1 MGRTMRLGFLA
12 ILAAVMLATP
22 AVAEDL
28 KPAVPLPAPP
38 LAKDNP
44 PSISGAALTESDVA
58 ALSDGLIPSA
68 IALSDVAGVV
78 VVAVKDGHVLFQK
91 GYGFAD
97 MARRTPVD
105 PEKTLFRPGSVS
117 KLFTW
122 TAVMQLADAGKI
134 DLDADINR
142 YLDFTIPAAFGKP
155 VTMRN
160 LMTHTAGFDETYR
173 SLLIGDPRVLAP
185 LRQVVMEDI
194 PARSYPPD
202 EVPAYSNYGATLAGY
217 IVARVS
223 GEKFEDYIQRHIFT
237 PLGMAHATFVQPLP
251 KALAPD
257 MSKGYRT
264 ATGQPVPFEM
274 INMGPAG
281 GLSASGADMAKFMIA
296 HLEDGGPILSPRAAE
311 RMHSTASNLF
321 SALSPM
327 AYGFYRDDKNGHVVI
342 EHGGDTGVFHSQL
355 SLLPNDHVGLFYS
368 TNTLGAIGGGARL
381 RRAWFNAFM
390 DRYFPAPKTRPLP
403 TLASAHE
410 HGALVAGSYVL
421 SRRAGQSF
429 ASYLTLFQPVSVSL
443 NADNTISIAALV
455 TPAGTVKKWREVK
468 PFVWQ
473 DVNGESLVQALVKDG
488 KVTEIGMDDIGP
500 IIVLQPAEFRLAM
513 WNFYLLVGT
522 IAMFALTV
530 IFWPIKAVLRW
541 RYDRPLAMTGRARW
555 LYRLTRLTAVADL
568 VFLAGFPLAFLVLTM
583 SLASHGPSIDA
594 LWRVL
599 QVFGVIG
606 IIGTVAV
613 ALNFWGGLG
622 DRGRPWWTK
631 VTDGLLLIAA
641 LATVWFAFSQNLLSL
656 SLTY

>member
-194 PARSYPPD
+194 PARSYPPG

-237 PLGMAHATFVQPLP
+237 
-251 KALAPD
+251 
-257 MSKGYRT
+257 
-264 ATGQPVPFEM
+264 
-274 INMGPAG
+274 
-281 GLSASGADMAKFMIA
+281 
-296 HLEDGGPILSPRAAE
+296 
-311 RMHSTASNLF
+311 
-321 SALSPM
+321 
-327 AYGFYRDDKNGHVVI
+327 
-342 EHGGDTGVFHSQL
+342 
-355 SLLPNDHVGLFYS
+355 
-368 TNTLGAIGGGARL
+368 
-381 RRAWFNAFM
+381 
-390 DRYFPAPKTRPLP
+390 
-403 TLASAHE
+403 
-410 HGALVAGSYVL
+410 
-421 SRRAGQSF
+421 
-429 ASYLTLFQPVSVSL
+429 
-443 NADNTISIAALV
+443 
-455 TPAGTVKKWREVK
+455 
-468 PFVWQ
+468 
-473 DVNGESLVQALVKDG
+473 
-488 KVTEIGMDDIGP
+488 
-500 IIVLQPAEFRLAM
+500 
-513 WNFYLLVGT
+513 
-522 IAMFALTV
+522 
-530 IFWPIKAVLRW
+530 
-541 RYDRPLAMTGRARW
+541 
-555 LYRLTRLTAVADL
+555 
-568 VFLAGFPLAFLVLTM
+568 
-583 SLASHGPSIDA
+583 
-594 LWRVL
+594 
-599 QVFGVIG
+599 
-606 IIGTVAV
+606 
-613 ALNFWGGLG
+613 
-622 DRGRPWWTK
+622 
-631 VTDGLLLIAA
+631 
-641 LATVWFAFSQNLLSL
+641 
-656 SLTY
+656 